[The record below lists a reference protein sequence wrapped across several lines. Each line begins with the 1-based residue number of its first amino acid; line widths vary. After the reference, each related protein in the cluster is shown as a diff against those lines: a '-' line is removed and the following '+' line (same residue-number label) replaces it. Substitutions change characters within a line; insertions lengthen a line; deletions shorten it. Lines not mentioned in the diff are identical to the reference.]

1 MGLTVNVN
9 SCDPP
14 FEFYS
19 QRYPIKKELAFLFEI
34 WLFLMLVLYIIYMTS
49 GLLLTKAI
57 ISKSIVLEVILN
69 DKNEEKKTFK
79 KTNKLLF

>member
-1 MGLTVNVN
+1 
-9 SCDPP
+9 
-14 FEFYS
+14 
-19 QRYPIKKELAFLFEI
+19 
-34 WLFLMLVLYIIYMTS
+34 MLVLYIIYVTS

-79 KTNKLLF
+79 RNDKFNFKTFNMIAVSK